1 MRLIVYGTL
10 RKGEELNWVFS
21 WASVQHLSKFET
33 MEISGLRLY
42 VVGDCPGAK
51 IGSKGDKAIVE
62 LWEFSLSKT
71 REASLLEM
79 LDRMEGVDYGL
90 YKRNYIDTPKG
101 KALVYT
107 YCGNVRGCPQIKDW
121 KEWQNSN
128 KNKKINIPNS
138 KIVICK

>member
-79 LDRMEGVDYGL
+79 LDRMEGVDYEEL
-90 YKRNYIDTPKG
+90 Y
-101 KALVYT
+101 
-107 YCGNVRGCPQIKDW
+107 
-121 KEWQNSN
+121 
-128 KNKKINIPNS
+128 
-138 KIVICK
+138 